1 MSRPG
6 RRLPPAEAALWA
18 QIASTVTPIEPRKV
32 KAKSQV
38 APPTPEPAPQP
49 SFAEAIKQPPAKFV
63 KKRVAPPP
71 LPAPVPP
78 PPVPRTPDGAKLG
91 LDAGWDRKLA
101 RGTVLPDFS
110 LDLHGATLESA
121 YSRLLHGLT
130 QAKAMSARVVLV
142 VTGKARPVHAADRGD
157 RRGAIRAKIVDWLA
171 ASEHASDIA
180 AIRNAHRK
188 HGGEGA
194 LYVILKRRR

>member
-6 RRLPPAEAALWA
+6 RRLSPAEPALWA
-18 QIASTVTPIEPRKV
+18 QIASTFTPIEPRKV
-32 KAKSQV
+32 KAKAPV
-38 APPTPEPAPQP
+38 APPPTPEPASGP
-49 SFAEAIKQPPAKFV
+49 SFAEALKQPPAKLA
-63 KKRVAPPP
+63 KKRAPPP
-71 LPAPVPP
+71 PAPVPP
-78 PPVPRTPDGAKLG
+78 PPVPRAPDGAKLG
-91 LDAGWDRKLA
+91 LDAGWDRKLM
-101 RGTVLPDFS
+101 RGTVQPDFS
-110 LDLHGATLESA
+110 LDLHGATLDAA

-130 QAKAMSARVVLV
+130 QAKAMDARVVLV

-194 LYVILKRRR
+194 LCVILKRRR

>member
-1 MSRPG
+1 M
-6 RRLPPAEAALWA
+6 
-18 QIASTVTPIEPRKV
+18 EPRRKV
-32 KAKSQV
+32 KAKALV
-38 APPTPEPAPQP
+38 APPPIPEPPPEP
-49 SFAEAIKQPPAKFV
+49 SFAEALKQPPAKLA
-63 KKRVAPPP
+63 KKRAAPP
-71 LPAPVPP
+71 PAPVPP
-78 PPVPRTPDGAKLG
+78 PVPRAPDGAKLG

-101 RGTVLPDFS
+101 RGTVQPDFS
-110 LDLHGATLESA
+110 LDLHGATLDAA

-130 QAKAMSARVVLV
+130 QAKAMDARVVLV

>member
-1 MSRPG
+1 VSRPG
-6 RRLPPAEAALWA
+6 RRLSPAEAALWA

-32 KAKSQV
+32 KAKAPV
-38 APPTPEPAPQP
+38 AQPPAPEPRPEP
-49 SFAEAIKQPPAKFV
+49 SFAEAIKQPPAKLA
-63 KKRVAPPP
+63 KKRAAA
-71 LPAPVPP
+71 PAPQRHA
-78 PPVPRTPDGAKLG
+78 PPVPRAPDGAKLG

-101 RGTVLPDFS
+101 RGTVQPDFS
-110 LDLHGATLESA
+110 LDLHGATLDAA

-130 QAKAMSARVVLV
+130 QAKAMDARVVLV